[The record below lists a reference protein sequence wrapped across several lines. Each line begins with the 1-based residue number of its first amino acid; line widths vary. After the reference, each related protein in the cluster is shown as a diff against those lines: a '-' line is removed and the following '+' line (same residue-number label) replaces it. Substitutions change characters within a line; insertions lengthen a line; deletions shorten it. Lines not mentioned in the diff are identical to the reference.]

1 MSDQQRLL
9 LAAVLMSLVLLAG
22 WMFGSNRRSPEDRQQ
37 VVPPAADTASAVVDT
52 IIVQDPVIDGTSLQA
67 DSAGQEPDPGQ
78 PPARTMTVII
88 PGEDGETLVIA
99 GISTQGGSIESWV
112 LPGWRNMS
120 MQDGGGDPVDLAV
133 SPWFTAVDSSGTT
146 VFGCSSPDTVRVG
159 ESTRIVLETAGG
171 RTRTYTFRSGSYA
184 FDVADGGAGGFTVAE
199 GAIPV
204 TETDVVPNN
213 YFSAAWFAEKHRS
226 KKTKDLDEPV
236 ALGRVLWVASRTRYF
251 TVLLM
256 SGADE
261 RQDGAAF
268 STDDS
273 LSPGIT
279 LSDDSITVY
288 AGPVDYDRLHALGS
302 RTDSLVDF
310 GWPLIRWIG
319 QLIYLFI
326 SRVLGFVSNWGLR
339 IVILSVVLKLSLMPL
354 SIHSSRSMRKMQS
367 MQPLVQE
374 LQKKYAND
382 PMRQRQ
388 ELSKLYKE
396 NGVNPIGGC
405 VPLLLQ
411 MPVFF
416 ALYRVLEN
424 SVGLR
429 GAGFFL
435 WITDLS
441 RPEILI
447 PFGSRILGLA
457 GIGLLPLLMGVAMF
471 FQQKMTVTDPSQKS
485 MTYMMP
491 VIMTWLFMRFP
502 AGLSV
507 YWFVNNVLS
516 IAEQKLVR
524 RSAPA
529 ATAGKPAK

>member
-22 WMFGSNRRSPEDRQQ
+22 WMFGSNRRSDGDRPQ
-37 VVPPAADTASAVVDT
+37 VVPQAADTAAAVVDT
-52 IIVQDPVIDGTSLQA
+52 VIVQDPVVDGTVLPA
-67 DSAGQEPDPGQ
+67 DSAGQEPAQAQ
-78 PPARTMTVII
+78 PPARAITVII
-88 PGEDGETLVIA
+88 PGEDGETLVRA
-99 GISTQGGSIESWV
+99 VISTLGGSIDSWV
-112 LPGWRNMS
+112 MPGWRNM
-120 MQDGGGDPVDLAV
+120 QDAGGGPVDLAV
-133 SPWFTAVDSSGTT
+133 SPWFEAEDSSGVTG
-146 VFGCSSPDTVRVG
+146 FGCSSPDTVIVG

-171 RTRTYTFRSGSYA
+171 RTRTYTFRSGSYT

-226 KKTKDLDEPV
+226 KKTKDLDEPM

-251 TVLLM
+251 TVLMM

-261 RQDGAAF
+261 RQDGTAF

-279 LSDDSITVY
+279 LSDDSISVY

-319 QLIYLFI
+319 QLIYMFI

-339 IVILSVVLKLSLMPL
+339 IVILSVVLKLALMPL
-354 SIHSSRSMRKMQS
+354 SLHSSRSMRKMQT

-424 SVGLR
+424 SVSLR

-447 PFGSRILGLA
+447 PFGGRILGLA
-457 GIGLLPLLMGVAMF
+457 GIGLLPLLMGAAMF

-485 MTYMMP
+485 MTYLMP

-516 IAEQKLVR
+516 IAEQKLIR

-529 ATAGKPAK
+529 APAGKPAK